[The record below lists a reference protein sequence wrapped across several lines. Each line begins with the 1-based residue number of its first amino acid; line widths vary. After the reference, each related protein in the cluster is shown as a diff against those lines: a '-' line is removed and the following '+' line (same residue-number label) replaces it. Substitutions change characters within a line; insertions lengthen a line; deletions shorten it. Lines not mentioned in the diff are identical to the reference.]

1 MLTVIL
7 NILST
12 WPSSGY
18 GVCVCV
24 CVCVCVYVYVFIY
37 RVIDIITIENVCEIL
52 LIKPQNTTSIQTDL
66 PYISM

>member
-24 CVCVCVYVYVFIY
+24 FIY
-37 RVIDIITIENVCEIL
+37 RVVDVITIQNVCEIL

-66 PYISM
+66 HHKVTLQYISM

>member
-18 GVCVCV
+18 GGVCVC
-24 CVCVCVYVYVFIY
+24 VFIY
-37 RVIDIITIENVCEIL
+37 RVVDVITIQNVCEIL
-52 LIKPQNTTSIQTDL
+52 LIKPQNTTSLQTDL
-66 PYISM
+66 HHKVTLQYISM